1 MQLIEQDKKTRSDLY
16 GKEKEDRATDF
27 LKKAGYK
34 ILERNYKNQIGE
46 IDVIAYDEKDDRII
60 FVEVKARKN
69 ARFGYGREAVN
80 EEKLFKITSVAQ
92 MYLKKKKL
100 LNAKM
105 RFDVIEI
112 MGENITHLKAIL

>member
-1 MQLIEQDKKTRSDLY
+1 MQLIEQERKTRSDLY
-16 GKEKEDRATDF
+16 GKQKEDKATEF
-27 LKKAGYK
+27 LKAQGYK
-34 ILERNYKNQIGE
+34 IIERNHKNPMGE
-46 IDVIAYDEKDDRII
+46 IDIIAYDEADDRII

-69 ARFGYGREAVN
+69 DRFGYGREAVDS
-80 EEKLFKITSVAQ
+80 EKLFKITHAAQ

-100 LNAKM
+100 FNVKM

>member
-1 MQLIEQDKKTRSDLY
+1 MIGGSEVKKEN
-16 GKEKEDRATDF
+16 K
-27 LKKAGYK
+27 
-34 ILERNYKNQIGE
+34 
-46 IDVIAYDEKDDRII
+46 YDHVGRPTNE
-60 FVEVKARKN
+60 EVKARKN

-112 MGENITHLKAIL
+112 MGENITHLKAVL